1 MALNGGRILARLDKR
16 LGFDKL
22 RNVLRREPV
31 RFAVVF
37 AIIVALIFWVNSLVE
52 PTRFMK
58 RYIEIL
64 AACVALVL
72 RISPFAVQVEAS
84 RITFHTFVV
93 VIIPECSGV
102 EAMAIFCGAVIAFP
116 AAFKEKLLAIG
127 LGVPALYIVNV
138 LRLACLAFIGTFMS
152 RQAFDFAHVYVWQ
165 TVFIIFV
172 VILWLIWIEK
182 VVKKREPERT
192 DKAEESQK
200 SPDGSDER

>member
-1 MALNGGRILARLDKR
+1 LGKR
-16 LGFDKL
+16 LEFNKL
-22 RNVLRREPV
+22 RDALRREPV

-37 AIIVALIFWVNSLVE
+37 AIIVALIFGVNSLVE
-52 PTRFMK
+52 STRLMK
-58 RYIEIL
+58 WYIKMI
-64 AACVALVL
+64 AASVALVL
-72 RISPFAVQVEAS
+72 RISPFEVKLTGTLIE
-84 RITFHTFVV
+84 FHTFAVR
-93 VIIPECSGV
+93 IIPECGGA

-116 AAFKEKLLAIG
+116 ATVRKKLLAIA

-182 VVKKREPERT
+182 VVKKSGPERS
-192 DKAEESQK
+192 DKADESPVE
-200 SPDGSDER
+200 PDDVPH